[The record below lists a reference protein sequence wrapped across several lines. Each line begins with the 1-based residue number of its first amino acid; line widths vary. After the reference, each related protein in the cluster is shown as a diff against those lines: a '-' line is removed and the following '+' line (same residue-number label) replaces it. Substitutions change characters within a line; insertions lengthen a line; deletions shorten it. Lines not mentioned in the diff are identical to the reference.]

1 MFDRIRASWRFFR
14 DPSASLSV
22 KLLFMT
28 ALVYVVWPVDFVP
41 DFVPVLGWLDDLGLL
56 GVATAFLLSSISPYR
71 KGGERAAGYEASGD
85 RSQLTTRRTRSGERS
100 DQKSERPIVT
110 EVWNRGY
117 PKDGTWGHFR
127 GPHYQVET
135 EGSER

>member
-22 KLLFMT
+22 KLLFVT
-28 ALVYVVWPVDFVP
+28 ALAYVVWPVDFVP
-41 DFVPVLGWLDDLGLL
+41 DFVPVLGWLDDLGFL
-56 GVATAFLLSSISPYR
+56 GIATAFLLSSISPYR
-71 KGGERAAGYEASGD
+71 KGGERAAQSEGTGD
-85 RSQLTTRRTRSGERS
+85 RSQLTTRRQRGDRGER
-100 DQKSERPIVT
+100 KSERPIVT

-117 PKDGTWGHFR
+117 PKEGTWGHFR

-135 EGSER
+135 EGTER